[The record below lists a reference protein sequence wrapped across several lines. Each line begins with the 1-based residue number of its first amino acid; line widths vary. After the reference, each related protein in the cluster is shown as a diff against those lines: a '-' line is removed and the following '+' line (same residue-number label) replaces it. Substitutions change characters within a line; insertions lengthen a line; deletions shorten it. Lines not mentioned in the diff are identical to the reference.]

1 MNVLTTQNKST
12 LKATFQQK
20 VLVKSYICAGLFF
33 PPWLHTALGN
43 RLIRS
48 AMPPLCSHS
57 SFPPSF
63 CPAAFGTATLT
74 KAGKSSLWMINAR
87 SLCHLEPLQ
96 NTALKFTK
104 AQNAG
109 VNYSS
114 AWLVLLKARTG
125 ADKVAR
131 AAPRV
136 GTVGC
141 SWQNSGR
148 RPLFWRAVTLQFVI
162 CRTIRGKRRPVV
174 IKCSLFPQPSVGLE
188 VSGWKGTAG
197 FCSSQNE
204 AGKQSCAVRP
214 TRNEMRRR
222 TGSSLLETSC
232 TQQECIS
239 KTTLLSRQMWQ
250 STEFLMHLQ
259 GNTNV

>member
-1 MNVLTTQNKST
+1 
-12 LKATFQQK
+12 
-20 VLVKSYICAGLFF
+20 
-33 PPWLHTALGN
+33 
-43 RLIRS
+43 
-48 AMPPLCSHS
+48 MPPLCSHS
-57 SFPPSF
+57 SFPLSF

-114 AWLVLLKARTG
+114 TWLVLLKARTA

-136 GTVGC
+136 GAVGC

-148 RPLFWRAVTLQFVI
+148 RPFFLESLQHLSLSFVGPLGAS
-162 CRTIRGKRRPVV
+162 TGLLWSNAAS
-174 IKCSLFPQPSVGLE
+174 SLSW
-188 VSGWKGTAG
+188 VSGSKSRARRALPG
-197 FCSSQNE
+197 FVFSQNE
-204 AGKQSCAVRP
+204 AGKQSCTVRP

-222 TGSSLLETSC
+222 TVSSLLETSC
-232 TQQECIS
+232 KQQECIS
-239 KTTLLSRQMWQ
+239 KTTPTVKTNATKYWVFNTPSRWYEHLENRTIKSCKAKTWYDPALLDLVWFWHKNIN
-250 STEFLMHLQ
+250 ST
-259 GNTNV
+259 NADS